1 MSVAA
6 VIVAGGSGLRA
17 GGELPKQY
25 QSIGGKPMIWYTLRA
40 FLLHP
45 GISRVLTVI
54 SPDHRGLFDEATE
67 GLGNLEVVHGGN
79 TRQDSCRAGI
89 KACLGGTCEKI
100 LIHDAARP
108 FVSEDLISHIIA
120 ELDRSEAVIPGLP
133 VADTMKF
140 APGGLIERTVDRTGV
155 WSVQTP
161 QGFTLKT
168 IHEAHEYAH
177 THQIEGLTDD
187 ASVAEKM
194 GIKVRVIAGR
204 VENRKLTTGE
214 DMTTADQNL
223 QLQKMMGRPDIRVGQ
238 GIDFHEFT
246 TGDGV
251 TLCGVKIPH
260 SKKLKGH
267 SDADAAMHALT
278 DALLGAIGEG
288 DIGTF
293 FPPSDPKWKGAA
305 SSIFLSKAV
314 ELVHARDGIIANV
327 DITILSEAPKV
338 SPHIA
343 AMKQVLSPL
352 LGITPDRIAI
362 KATTTEKLGAI
373 GRSEGLAAFAT
384 ATVRLP

>member
-6 VIVAGGSGLRA
+6 VIVAGGSGFRA

-25 QSIGGKPMIWYTLRA
+25 QLIGGKPMIWYTLRA
-40 FLLHP
+40 FLNHP
-45 GISRVLTVI
+45 GIARVLTVI
-54 SPDHRGLFDEATE
+54 STDHRPLFDEATQD
-67 GLGNLEVVHGGN
+67 LGTLEVVAGGS

-89 KACLGGTCEKI
+89 TACVGGTCEKI

-140 APGGLIERTVDRTGV
+140 APGGIIEKTVDRTGV

-161 QGFTLKT
+161 QGFALNT
-168 IHEAHEYAH
+168 IHDAHEYAH
-177 THQIEGLTDD
+177 NHQIEGLTDD
-187 ASVAEKM
+187 ASVAERF
-194 GIKVRVIAGR
+194 GVKVRVIAGR
-204 VENRKLTTGE
+204 NENRKLTTAE
-214 DMTTADQNL
+214 DMKTADQTL
-223 QLQKMMGRPDIRVGQ
+223 RAQQLTARPDVRMGQ
-238 GIDFHEFT
+238 GIDFHEFVK
-246 TGDGV
+246 GDAV
-251 TLCGVKIPH
+251 ILCGVAIPH
-260 SKKLKGH
+260 THKLKGH

-293 FPPSDPKWKGAA
+293 FPPSDPQWKGAP

-314 ELVHARDGIIANV
+314 DLVKARDGMISNV
-327 DITILSEAPKV
+327 DVTILAEAPTIG
-338 SPHIA
+338 PHIQ
-343 AMKQVLSPL
+343 AMKKVLAPL
-352 LGITPDRIAI
+352 LSITEDRIAI

-373 GRSEGLAAFAT
+373 GRREGLAAFAT